1 MSENRIP
8 ENKMGVMPVG
18 KLLLNMALPMIISM
32 LVQALYNVVDSIYI
46 SRVSENAVTAL
57 SLAFPIQNLQIGA
70 AVGIGVGVN
79 ALLSKSLGEKNH
91 EMTNFAA
98 GNGLLL
104 AAICTVIFMIF
115 GVVGVRPYYMMQN
128 TSIETAEAGIA
139 YTSICCLLTGGI
151 FLEILFERLLQATG
165 RTFHTMITQGVGAI
179 ANIVLDP
186 VFIFGVEA
194 LGIFMEI
201 LGERL
206 LQATGRTVH
215 TMITQSTGAIINIIL
230 DPILIHGW
238 FGVPAMGVAGAAVAT
253 VIGQWIGALVG
264 FYFNAKHNPD
274 VQFGGRYLKLEKKT
288 IGAILTVGI
297 PSVVMNSIGSVM
309 NFGMNQILQGFAE
322 TATSVF
328 GIYFKLQS
336 FFFMPLFG
344 LNNATIS
351 IIAFNYGARK
361 PQRITK
367 TLKLSV
373 CGALGLMTAGWA
385 AFQFA
390 PDLLLGMFN
399 PSPAFLEMGRSCLR
413 TISWSFP
420 LAAVCISL
428 GASFQALGNGIYST
442 ITSVCRQ
449 LVVLLPVAY
458 LMSLSG
464 DVHSVWLAYPIA
476 EVASGTVTAFFFARI
491 YRQKIKPLF

>member
-1 MSENRIP
+1 MSTKDLR

-18 KLLLNMALPMIISM
+18 KLLVNMALPIILSM
-32 LVQALYNVVDSIYI
+32 LVQALYNVVDSIYV
-46 SRVSENAVTAL
+46 SQVSESAVTAL
-57 SLAFPIQNLQIGA
+57 SLAFPVQNMQIGF

-79 ALLSKSLGEKNH
+79 SLLSKSLGERNQ
-91 EMTNFAA
+91 EAANRAA
-98 GNGLLL
+98 GNGMVLMG
-104 AAICTVIFMIF
+104 IVTVAFILFGIF
-115 GVVGVRPYYMMQN
+115 GVRPYFEMQ
-128 TSIETAEAGIA
+128 SQVAETVEGGIA
-139 YTSICCLLTGGI
+139 YTGICCI
-151 FLEILFERLLQATG
+151 FTL
-165 RTFHTMITQGVGAI
+165 GVFMQ
-179 ANIVLDP
+179 VL
-186 VFIFGVEA
+186 
-194 LGIFMEI
+194 M
-201 LGERL
+201 ERL
-206 LQATGRTVH
+206 LQATGRTVYS
-215 TMITQSTGAIINIIL
+215 MIAQTAGAVTNIVL
-230 DPILIHGW
+230 DPIFIHGW

-253 VIGQWIGALVG
+253 VIGQWIGALIG

-274 VQFGGRYLKLEKKT
+274 VQFGKQYLKLERKT
-288 IGAILTVGI
+288 VGAILTVGV

-309 NFGMNQILQGFAE
+309 NFGMNQILQGFTE

-351 IIAFNYGARK
+351 IIAFNFGARK

-367 TLKLSV
+367 TLKLAV
-373 CGALGLMTAGWA
+373 CGALGLMTAGWM

-420 LAAVCISL
+420 LAAICISL
-428 GASFQALGNGIYST
+428 GACFQALGNGIYTT

-449 LVVLLPVAY
+449 LLVLLPVAY

-464 DVHSVWLAYPIA
+464 NVHSVWLAYPIA
-476 EVASGTVTAFFFARI
+476 EVVSGALTVFFFLRI